1 MHFASQL
8 SQYFAMSAGASG
20 ATPAA
25 ATYTKW
31 QCPGCVFNQTCSKAS
46 WGRAKVFSWESEAAC
61 RAALLKHIMESGLH
75 TRDVAEHSEEH
86 IRELVRQARVDE
98 HVYTAEEIGPWEDP
112 NECRPQKRQHEP
124 PDNDGQRH
132 KRSRTASVSSG
143 DKDAIA
149 ESLSIR
155 LVAPTAGP
163 ELRDCKSVLDRS
175 LATIMIGG
183 GKADEVDDTKKVWVP
198 AYKLDELA
206 RAVDR
211 YNKAVTKAKNFLIQA
226 SLAWANENNAF
237 AGTIQSMGLKLGQVG
252 NVMDLHVR
260 NVSFLFSELGTALG

>member
-1 MHFASQL
+1 MF
-8 SQYFAMSAGASG
+8 
-20 ATPAA
+20 
-25 ATYTKW
+25 
-31 QCPGCVFNQTCSKAS
+31 
-46 WGRAKVFSWESEAAC
+46 RWESEVAC
-61 RAALLKHIMESGLH
+61 RSALLKHLMESGLH
-75 TRDVAEHSEEH
+75 TRDVAEHSEES
-86 IRELVRQARVDE
+86 IRELVRQAHVDE

-124 PDNDGQRH
+124 PDNDGQGH
-132 KRSRTASVSSG
+132 KRSRRAFMSSR

-155 LVAPTAGP
+155 LVAPTPSTAAST
-163 ELRDCKSVLDRS
+163 ERRDCKSVLDRS